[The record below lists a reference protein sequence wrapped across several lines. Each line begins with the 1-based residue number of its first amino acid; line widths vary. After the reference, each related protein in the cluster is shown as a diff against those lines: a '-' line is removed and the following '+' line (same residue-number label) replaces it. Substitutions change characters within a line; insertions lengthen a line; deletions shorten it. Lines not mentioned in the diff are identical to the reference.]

1 MNFGILI
8 SLSLHA
14 AALLGGLFLF
24 KAEIK
29 PFEDTKIIPI
39 EMVTINDLT
48 NIKASVKRPEPVK
61 DVPQEPTPEPM
72 TLETPMKNVEDAG
85 ELQERIEDVVEE
97 TVKVAEAPIS
107 EVFEE
112 KIEVPETPA
121 EPDEPQEIDL
131 DKLAELINVAEN
143 SDITEDVINVPDVPI
158 EPEKPQEVDLDML
171 AGLVNRVREQA
182 PEVNQQQTLQSE
194 TNNYVFADVARE
206 GVGEGSA
213 MTLSELH
220 ALQSAMYKCWSIPAA
235 APNPEELVVPVKVS
249 LFSDGYVNQ
258 VKLGSFREINHFHK
272 LAADEAI
279 RAVNKCQPYD
289 FLPAEKYS
297 QWREMTLNFRP
308 DV

>member
-24 KAEIK
+24 RAEIK

-39 EMVTINDLT
+39 EMVSIEELT
-48 NIKASVKRPEPVK
+48 NIKASLKRPKPIK
-61 DVPQEPTPEPM
+61 DVWPDPEPEPM

-85 ELQERIEDVVEE
+85 ELQERVEDVAAEA
-97 TVKVAEAPIS
+97 VKVAETL
-107 EVFEE
+107 EVVEE
-112 KIEVPETPA
+112 KIKVPEAPA
-121 EPDEPQEIDL
+121 EPDIPEKIDL

-143 SDITEDVINVPDVPI
+143 PDTTESVIEVPDVPA

-171 AGLVNRVREQA
+171 AGLINRVREQA

-194 TNNYVFADVARE
+194 ASNYVFADVARE

-213 MTLSELH
+213 MTISELN

-235 APNPEELVVPVKVS
+235 APNPEELVVPVNVS
-249 LFSDGYVNQ
+249 LFPDGYVNQ

-297 QWREMTLNFRP
+297 QWREMKLNFRP